1 MRPAGKRFLWA
12 GALAGAVGAC
22 GPSHPAPQP
31 IFLDGRAVTA
41 VSDTLLAFTPS
52 GLPAVLLLHRRSG
65 AVDTL
70 GRGLLHS
77 PLHTQ
82 FMGSRWYVSDVE
94 DGRPSLVTFDSSGR
108 LEGRLDLTRAG
119 AVPHQFAVLPDGRLV
134 VETTEGRLLALHG
147 DSVTTFVDLR
157 GGSRPG
163 LLIAAAGGVV
173 QALPGKH
180 ITLYNEF
187 GHIRWRINW
196 PWLETAFVTDL
207 AVDSHGRI
215 HVIAGIPS
223 EKNFVVYS
231 LAVVTGEV
239 VRWST
244 PGPYASFAVDYLG
257 NITPDTT
264 KAGGELRKG

>member
-1 MRPAGKRFLWA
+1 MRPAGQRLFRA
-12 GALAGAVGAC
+12 GALAGALSAC
-22 GPSHPAPQP
+22 GPSRPAPQP
-31 IFLDGRAVTA
+31 IFIDGRAVTA
-41 VSDTLLAFTPS
+41 VGDTLLAFTRS

-70 GRGLLHS
+70 GLGVLHS

-82 FMGSRWYVSDVE
+82 FIASRWYVSDVE
-94 DGRPSLVTFDSSGR
+94 EGRPSLVVFGPDGQVERR
-108 LEGRLDLTRAG
+108 LNLTRAG

-134 VETTEGRLLALHG
+134 VESAEGRLLALRG
-147 DSVTTFVDLR
+147 DSITAFVDVR
-157 GGSRPG
+157 GGPRQG
-163 LLIAAAGGVV
+163 LVIAAAGGVV

-187 GHIRWRINW
+187 GHIRWRIDW

-207 AVDSHGRI
+207 TVDAHGRI
-215 HVIAGIPS
+215 QVIAGIPS
-223 EKNFVVYS
+223 ERNFVVYG

-244 PGPYASFAVDYLG
+244 PGPYASFVVDYLG

-264 KAGGELRKG
+264 KGG